1 MRTAHSFHTHPSYPI
16 GGAEFTHSTFTT
28 TLKSNQGTD
37 DKTKEKTLR
46 EERTRRLFI
55 MRKEARLLEDT
66 A

>member
-16 GGAEFTHSTFTT
+16 GGAEFTFTT